1 MMKDILGKRVIELRT
16 LTVDELETE
25 GWENEMVPVVAIVL
39 ENGVKLYPSSDM
51 EGNSGGALFFTDG
64 SGDTYRLMMEP
75 DTSINLDELDN

>member
-1 MMKDILGKRVIELRT
+1 MKDILGKRVIELRT

-75 DTSINLDELDN
+75 DTSINLDELDK

>member
-1 MMKDILGKRVIELRT
+1 MKDILGKRVIELRT

-51 EGNSGGALFFTDG
+51 EGNSGGALFFTAG

-75 DTSINLDELDN
+75 DTSINLDELDK

>member
-1 MMKDILGKRVIELRT
+1 MQDILGKRVVELRT
-16 LTVDELETE
+16 LTADELSTE
-25 GWENEMVPVVAIVL
+25 GWENEMVPVVTIVL

-75 DTSINLDELDN
+75 NTSINVDELEE

>member
-1 MMKDILGKRVIELRT
+1 MKDILGKRVVELRT

-75 DTSINLDELDN
+75 DTSINLDELDK